1 MQRPVKLPTAV
12 TPRSGHEHRARAHD
26 AEMALATKARRG
38 SVASMMEAELT
49 RAISGALDRLG
60 VHVDPSRIGLER
72 PARADHGD
80 WSSNVALVNAKAAG
94 QAPRDLAQRLAAE
107 LATAGVPHLERTEV
121 AGPGFVNVHLSP
133 SWLHEVLEAVLDQGT
148 ERYARHDLGAGQT
161 VSLEFVSANPTGPL
175 HAGGGRWGAFGDSLA
190 RLFRRCGYDTV
201 TEYYV
206 NDAGQRVRKF
216 GESLVARMIG
226 EPVPDDGYHGEYV
239 AEWADELQHQL
250 RVEDADA
257 SDGEAIEDVL
267 WRQTRAR
274 NLMPWPGFDPPEVR
288 LAAAWGVDRACQE
301 VKESLEAMNVRFN
314 HWQNE
319 ASLVHSGAMERAVQ
333 GLRDGG
339 VTYELDGAEWLR
351 TTEFGDDK
359 DRVLFRSDGEATY
372 FVPDIAYH
380 DAKFSLERFRQ
391 LQHHGVVAGDA
402 AHRTRSSE
410 VDLVIDVLGADHHGY
425 VPRIAAAMQM
435 LGHPAESYEAIVG
448 QNVTLMRDGKV
459 IELSKRTGTM
469 VEVREL
475 IDAVGPDVARFAFLL
490 QSIDSRQ
497 TIDIDLLSAQAAENP
512 VFYVQYAHA
521 RIASVARRAE
531 STGVEPVPPAG
542 TDLAP
547 LAGER
552 EVALL
557 RALEV
562 LPSVVEIALRERA
575 PHKVTTWVRDLAAA
589 FHGFYHDCPILHS
602 EVPPDVRDARLC
614 LTEGTRI
621 GLAIGLDLLGVGAP
635 EAM

>member
-1 MQRPVKLPTAV
+1 
-12 TPRSGHEHRARAHD
+12 
-26 AEMALATKARRG
+26 MAPSSWRCRG
-38 SVASMMEAELT
+38 SVASVMEAELT
-49 RAISGALDRLG
+49 RAISGALERLG
-60 VHVDPSRIGLER
+60 VHVDPSRLGLER
-72 PARADHGD
+72 PARVDHGD
-80 WSSNVALVNAKAAG
+80 WSTNAALVNAKSA
-94 QAPRDLAQRLAAE
+94 QMAPRELAQRLAAE
-107 LATAGVPHLERTEV
+107 LDGAGLPHLERTEV

-133 SWLHEVLEAVLDQGT
+133 TWLHEVLATVLRLGADS
-148 ERYARHDLGAGQT
+148 YARHDLGAGQA
-161 VSLEFVSANPTGPL
+161 VNLEFVSANPTGPL

-190 RLFRRCGYDTV
+190 RLFRRCGYATH

-206 NDAGQRVRKF
+206 NDRGTQMELF
-216 GESLVARMIG
+216 GRSVAARLAG

-239 AEWADELQHQL
+239 TEWANELAAEL
-250 RVEDADA
+250 SAGA
-257 SDGEAIEDVL
+257 SSGEADL
-267 WRQTRAR
+267 T
-274 NLMPWPGFDPPEVR
+274 
-288 LAAAWGVDRACQE
+288 AALDALGGSSYAASWGRDRALRDVSE
-301 VKESLEAMNVRFN
+301 ALEAMNVGFD
-314 HWQNE
+314 HWQSENE
-319 ASLVHSGAMERAVQ
+319 LVASGAMDNAIVA
-333 GLRDGG
+333 LRDAGW
-339 VTYELDGAEWLR
+339 TFTEDGAEWLK
-351 TTEFGDDK
+351 TSEFGDDK
-359 DRVLFRSDGEATY
+359 NRVLYRSDGEPTY

-380 DAKFSLERFRQ
+380 DAKFDLQRFRARQ
-391 LQHHGVVAGDA
+391 RAGTA
-402 AHRTRSSE
+402 AVTDRHDPDNAT

-435 LGHPAESYEAIVG
+435 LGHPADSYEAIVG
-448 QNVTLMRDGKV
+448 QNVTLMRDGQV

-469 VEVREL
+469 VEVREF

-531 STGVEPVPPAG
+531 SDGVAPVPPAG
-542 TDLAP
+542 TDLSP
-547 LAGER
+547 LEGDR
-552 EVALL
+552 ELALL

-575 PHKVTTWVRDLAAA
+575 PHKVTTWVRDLATA

-602 EVPPDVRDARLC
+602 EVSPEVRDARLC

-621 GLAIGLDLLGVGAP
+621 GLAIGLDLLGVDAP

>member
-1 MQRPVKLPTAV
+1 
-12 TPRSGHEHRARAHD
+12 
-26 AEMALATKARRG
+26 
-38 SVASMMEAELT
+38 MEAVLAG
-49 RAISGALDRLG
+49 AISAALTRLG
-60 VHVDPSRIGLER
+60 VDADRSRIGLER

-80 WSSNVALVNAKAAG
+80 WSTNAALVHAKRAG
-94 QAPRDLAQRLAAE
+94 LAPHDLAQRLAAE
-107 LATAGVPHLERTEV
+107 LDGAGLPHLERTEV
-121 AGPGFVNVHLSP
+121 AGPGFVNLHLAP
-133 SWLHEVLEAVLDQGT
+133 SWLHDVLAEVLREGVDG
-148 ERYARHDLGAGQT
+148 YACSDIGSGQT
-161 VSLEFVSANPTGPL
+161 VNLEFVSANPTGPL

-190 RLFRRCGYDTV
+190 RLFRRCGYETV

-206 NDAGQRVRKF
+206 NDRGTQMDLF
-216 GESLVARMIG
+216 GRSLAARLASES
-226 EPVPDDGYHGEYV
+226 VPDDGYHGEYV
-239 AEWADELQHQL
+239 TEWANELA
-250 RVEDADA
+250 VEIEADTAVADA
-257 SDGEAIEDVL
+257 GPLAVLEARGGAAFAASWGRERALRDV
-267 WRQTRAR
+267 A
-274 NLMPWPGFDPPEVR
+274 
-288 LAAAWGVDRACQE
+288 
-301 VKESLEAMNVRFN
+301 ESLAAMNVGFD
-314 HWQNE
+314 HWQSE
-319 ASLVHSGAMERAVQ
+319 ALLVDSGAMDDVIER
-333 GLRDGG
+333 LRDAGK
-339 VTYELDGAEWLR
+339 VYEQDGAVWLA
-351 TTEFGDDK
+351 TSEYDDDK
-359 DRVLFRSDGEATY
+359 DRVLRRSDGEPTY

-380 DAKFSLERFRQ
+380 HAKFGR
-391 LQHHGVVAGDA
+391 GD
-402 AHRTRSSE
+402 R
-410 VDLVIDVLGADHHGY
+410 VIDVLGADHHGY

-531 STGVEPVPPAG
+531 SDGVAPVPAPG
-542 TDLAP
+542 TDLSP
-547 LAGER
+547 LTGDR
-552 EVALL
+552 ELALL

-602 EVPPDVRDARLC
+602 EVPPEVRDARLC

-621 GLAIGLDLLGVGAP
+621 GLAIGLDLLGVDAP

>member
-1 MQRPVKLPTAV
+1 
-12 TPRSGHEHRARAHD
+12 
-26 AEMALATKARRG
+26 
-38 SVASMMEAELT
+38 MMEAALT
-49 RAISGALDRLG
+49 RAISGALARTG
-60 VHVDPSRIGLER
+60 VDVDPSRIGLER
-72 PARADHGD
+72 PARTDHGD
-80 WSSNVALVNAKAAG
+80 WSTNAALVHAKSAG
-94 QAPRDLAQRLAAE
+94 LAPRDLAQQ
-107 LATAGVPHLERTEV
+107 LATALDGAGLPHLERTEV
-121 AGPGFVNVHLSP
+121 AGPGFVNLHLSP
-133 SWLHEVLEAVLDQGT
+133 TWLHEVLETVLRLRT
-148 ERYARHDLGAGQT
+148 ESYARHDLGAGQT
-161 VSLEFVSANPTGPL
+161 VNLEFVSANPTGPL

-190 RLFRRCGYDTV
+190 RLFRRCGYGTH

-206 NDAGQRVRKF
+206 NDRGTQMELF
-216 GESLVARMIG
+216 GHSLAARLAG

-239 AEWADELQHQL
+239 ADWAAELTAEL
-250 RVEDADA
+250 GADR
-257 SDGEAIEDVL
+257 SSGEADL
-267 WRQTRAR
+267 GAMLDARGGSAYAASWGRAR
-274 NLMPWPGFDPPEVR
+274 ALRDVSE
-288 LAAAWGVDRACQE
+288 A
-301 VKESLEAMNVRFN
+301 LEAMNVCFD
-314 HWQNE
+314 HWQSENE
-319 ASLVHSGAMERAVQ
+319 LVTSGAMDDVIGRLSDA
-333 GLRDGG
+333 GW
-339 VTYELDGAEWLR
+339 TYTEDGAEWLATSR
-351 TTEFGDDK
+351 FEDAK
-359 DRVLFRSDGEATY
+359 DRVLRRSDGEPTY

-380 DAKFSLERFRQ
+380 HAKFGR
-391 LQHHGVVAGDA
+391 GD
-402 AHRTRSSE
+402 R
-410 VDLVIDVLGADHHGY
+410 VIDVLGADHHGY

-531 STGVEPVPPAG
+531 STGIEPVPPAG
-542 TDLAP
+542 TDLGP
-547 LAGER
+547 LVGER

-602 EVPPDVRDARLC
+602 DNPPAVRDARLC

-621 GLAIGLDLLGVGAP
+621 GLAIGLDLLGVDAP

>member
-1 MQRPVKLPTAV
+1 
-12 TPRSGHEHRARAHD
+12 
-26 AEMALATKARRG
+26 
-38 SVASMMEAELT
+38 MEAVLAG
-49 RAISGALDRLG
+49 AISTALTRLG
-60 VHVDPSRIGLER
+60 VDADPSRIGLER
-72 PARADHGD
+72 PARTDHGD
-80 WSSNVALVNAKAAG
+80 WSTNAALVSAKGAG
-94 QAPRDLAQRLAAE
+94 LPPRELAQQLAAE
-107 LATAGVPHLERTEV
+107 LDGAGLPHLERTEV
-121 AGPGFVNVHLSP
+121 AGPGFVNLHLAP
-133 SWLHEVLEAVLDQGT
+133 SWLHEVLAEVLREGVDG
-148 ERYARHDLGAGQT
+148 YACSDIGSGQT
-161 VSLEFVSANPTGPL
+161 VNLEFVSANPTGPL

-190 RLFRRCGYDTV
+190 RLFRRCGYATA

-206 NDAGQRVRKF
+206 NDRGAQMELF
-216 GESLVARMIG
+216 GRSLAARLAG

-239 AEWADELQHQL
+239 IEWANELAVELEANSAVGDAGPLAVVEARGGTAFAASWGRERAL
-250 RVEDADA
+250 R
-257 SDGEAIEDVL
+257 DV
-267 WRQTRAR
+267 A
-274 NLMPWPGFDPPEVR
+274 
-288 LAAAWGVDRACQE
+288 
-301 VKESLEAMNVRFN
+301 ESLAAMNVGFDR
-314 HWQNE
+314 WQSE
-319 ASLVHSGAMERAVQ
+319 ASLVDSGAMDDVIER
-333 GLRDGG
+333 LRDAGR
-339 VTYELDGAEWLR
+339 VYEQDGAVWLA
-351 TTEFGDDK
+351 TSEFDDAK
-359 DRVLFRSDGEATY
+359 DRVLRRSDGEPTY

-380 DAKFSLERFRQ
+380 HAKFGR
-391 LQHHGVVAGDA
+391 GD
-402 AHRTRSSE
+402 R
-410 VDLVIDVLGADHHGY
+410 VIDVLGADHHGY

-435 LGHPAESYEAIVG
+435 LGHPPEAYEAIVG

-531 STGVEPVPPAG
+531 ADGVAPVPPPG
-542 TDLAP
+542 TDLSP
-547 LAGER
+547 LSGDR
-552 EVALL
+552 ELALL

-602 EVPPDVRDARLC
+602 QIPPEVRDARLC

-621 GLAIGLDLLGVGAP
+621 GLAIGLDLLGVDAP

>member
-1 MQRPVKLPTAV
+1 
-12 TPRSGHEHRARAHD
+12 
-26 AEMALATKARRG
+26 
-38 SVASMMEAELT
+38 MEAVLAG
-49 RAISGALDRLG
+49 AISTALTRLG
-60 VHVDPSRIGLER
+60 VDADPSRIGLER
-72 PARADHGD
+72 PARTDHGD
-80 WSSNVALVNAKAAG
+80 WSTNAALVSAKGAG
-94 QAPRDLAQRLAAE
+94 LPPRELAQQLAAE
-107 LATAGVPHLERTEV
+107 LDGAGLPHLERTEV
-121 AGPGFVNVHLSP
+121 AGPGFVNLHLAP
-133 SWLHEVLEAVLDQGT
+133 SWLHEVLAEVLLEGVDG
-148 ERYARHDLGAGQT
+148 YACSDSGSGQT
-161 VSLEFVSANPTGPL
+161 VNLEFVSANPTGPL

-190 RLFRRCGYDTV
+190 RLFRRCGYATV

-206 NDAGQRVRKF
+206 NDRGAQMELF
-216 GESLVARMIG
+216 GRSLAARLAG
-226 EPVPDDGYHGEYV
+226 EPVPDDGYRGEYV
-239 AEWADELQHQL
+239 IEWANELAVELEANSAVGDAGPLAVVEARGGTAFAASWGRERAL
-250 RVEDADA
+250 R
-257 SDGEAIEDVL
+257 DV
-267 WRQTRAR
+267 A
-274 NLMPWPGFDPPEVR
+274 
-288 LAAAWGVDRACQE
+288 
-301 VKESLEAMNVRFN
+301 ESLAAMNVGFDR
-314 HWQNE
+314 WQSE
-319 ASLVHSGAMERAVQ
+319 ASLVDSGAMDDVIER
-333 GLRDGG
+333 LRDAGR
-339 VTYELDGAEWLR
+339 VYEQDGAVWLA
-351 TTEFGDDK
+351 TSEFDDAK
-359 DRVLFRSDGEATY
+359 DRVLRRSDGEPTY

-380 DAKFSLERFRQ
+380 HAKFGR
-391 LQHHGVVAGDA
+391 GD
-402 AHRTRSSE
+402 R
-410 VDLVIDVLGADHHGY
+410 VIDVLGADHHGY

-435 LGHPAESYEAIVG
+435 LGHAPESYEAIVG

-531 STGVEPVPPAG
+531 ADGVASVPPQG
-542 TDLAP
+542 TDLSP
-547 LAGER
+547 LSGDR
-552 EVALL
+552 ELALL

-602 EVPPDVRDARLC
+602 QIPPEVRDARLC

-621 GLAIGLDLLGVGAP
+621 GLAIGLHLLGVDAP

>member
-1 MQRPVKLPTAV
+1 
-12 TPRSGHEHRARAHD
+12 
-26 AEMALATKARRG
+26 
-38 SVASMMEAELT
+38 MEAELT
-49 RAISGALDRLG
+49 RAISGALERLG
-60 VHVDPSRIGLER
+60 VHVDPARIGLER
-72 PARADHGD
+72 PARVDHGD
-80 WSSNVALVNAKAAG
+80 WSTNAALVNAKSA
-94 QAPRDLAQRLAAE
+94 QMAPRELAQRLAAE
-107 LATAGVPHLERTEV
+107 LDGAGLPHLERTEV
-121 AGPGFVNVHLSP
+121 AGPGFVNLHLSP
-133 SWLHEVLEAVLDQGT
+133 TWLHEVLGTVLREGA
-148 ERYARHDLGAGQT
+148 ESYARHDLGAGKA
-161 VSLEFVSANPTGPL
+161 VNLEFVSANPTGPL

-190 RLFRRCGYDTV
+190 RLFHRCGYETH

-206 NDAGQRVRKF
+206 NDLGTQVQLFGQ
-216 GESLVARMIG
+216 SLVARMTG
-226 EPVPDDGYHGEYV
+226 ALVPDDGYHGAYV
-239 AEWADELQHQL
+239 QEWASELTAELRSQAEGDVDISQL
-250 RVEDADA
+250 LRKAALDAEHVPLPV
-257 SDGEAIEDVL
+257 GVL
-267 WRQTRAR
+267 I
-274 NLMPWPGFDPPEVR
+274 EVR
-288 LAAAWGVDRACQE
+288 YAARWGIRRALRD
-301 VKESLEAMNVRFN
+301 VSESLAAMNVSFD
-314 HWQNE
+314 HWQSE
-319 ASLVHSGAMERAVQ
+319 AELAESGAMEAVFEE
-333 GLRDGG
+333 LREDGW
-339 VTYELDGAEWLR
+339 TEKREGATWLR
-351 TTEFGDDK
+351 TGEFDD
-359 DRVLFRSDGEATY
+359 DQPRVLFRSNGEPTY
-372 FVPDIAYH
+372 FLPDIAYH
-380 DAKFSLERFRQ
+380 HQKFRR
-391 LQHHGVVAGDA
+391 GGRDI
-402 AHRTRSSE
+402 
-410 VDLVIDVLGADHHGY
+410 DLVIDVLGADHHGY

-448 QNVTLMRDGKV
+448 QNVTLMRDGQV

-542 TDLAP
+542 TDLGP
-547 LAGER
+547 LVGER

-602 EVPPDVRDARLC
+602 DNPPEVRDARLC

-621 GLAIGLDLLGVGAP
+621 GLAIGLDLLGVDAP

>member
-1 MQRPVKLPTAV
+1 
-12 TPRSGHEHRARAHD
+12 
-26 AEMALATKARRG
+26 
-38 SVASMMEAELT
+38 MEAVLAG
-49 RAISGALDRLG
+49 AISTALTRLG
-60 VHVDPSRIGLER
+60 VDADPSRIGLER
-72 PARADHGD
+72 PARTDHGD
-80 WSSNVALVNAKAAG
+80 WSTNAALVSAKGAG
-94 QAPRDLAQRLAAE
+94 LPPRELAQQLAAE
-107 LATAGVPHLERTEV
+107 LDGAGLPHLERTEV
-121 AGPGFVNVHLSP
+121 AGPGFVNLHLAP
-133 SWLHEVLEAVLDQGT
+133 SWLHEVLAEVLLEGVDG
-148 ERYARHDLGAGQT
+148 YACSDIGSGQT
-161 VSLEFVSANPTGPL
+161 VNLEFVSANPTGPL

-190 RLFRRCGYDTV
+190 RLFRRCGYATV

-206 NDAGQRVRKF
+206 NDRGAQMELF
-216 GESLVARMIG
+216 GRSLAARLAG

-239 AEWADELQHQL
+239 IEWANELAVELEANSAVGDAGPLAVVEARGGTAFAASWGRERAL
-250 RVEDADA
+250 R
-257 SDGEAIEDVL
+257 DV
-267 WRQTRAR
+267 A
-274 NLMPWPGFDPPEVR
+274 
-288 LAAAWGVDRACQE
+288 
-301 VKESLEAMNVRFN
+301 ESLAAMNVGFDR
-314 HWQNE
+314 WQSE
-319 ASLVHSGAMERAVQ
+319 ASLVDSGAMDDVIER
-333 GLRDGG
+333 LRDAGR
-339 VTYELDGAEWLR
+339 VYEQDGAVWLA
-351 TTEFGDDK
+351 TSEFDDAK
-359 DRVLFRSDGEATY
+359 DRVLRRSDGEPTY

-380 DAKFSLERFRQ
+380 HAKFGR
-391 LQHHGVVAGDA
+391 GD
-402 AHRTRSSE
+402 R
-410 VDLVIDVLGADHHGY
+410 VIDVLGADHHGY

-435 LGHPAESYEAIVG
+435 LGHAPESYEAIVG

-475 IDAVGPDVARFAFLL
+475 IGAVGPDVARFAFLL

-531 STGVEPVPPAG
+531 ADGVASVPPPG
-542 TDLAP
+542 TDLSP
-547 LAGER
+547 LSGDR
-552 EVALL
+552 ELALL

-602 EVPPDVRDARLC
+602 QIPPEVRDARLC

-621 GLAIGLDLLGVGAP
+621 GLAIGLDLLGVDAP

>member
-1 MQRPVKLPTAV
+1 
-12 TPRSGHEHRARAHD
+12 
-26 AEMALATKARRG
+26 
-38 SVASMMEAELT
+38 MEAVLAG
-49 RAISGALDRLG
+49 AISTALTRLG
-60 VHVDPSRIGLER
+60 VDADPSRIGLER
-72 PARADHGD
+72 PARTDHGD
-80 WSSNVALVNAKAAG
+80 WSTNAALVSAKGAG
-94 QAPRDLAQRLAAE
+94 LPPRELAQQLAAE
-107 LATAGVPHLERTEV
+107 LDGAGLPHLERTEV
-121 AGPGFVNVHLSP
+121 AGPGFVNLHLAP
-133 SWLHEVLEAVLDQGT
+133 SWLHEVLAEVLLEGVDG
-148 ERYARHDLGAGQT
+148 YACSDIGSGQT
-161 VSLEFVSANPTGPL
+161 VNLEFVSANPTGPL

-190 RLFRRCGYDTV
+190 RLFRRCGYATV

-206 NDAGQRVRKF
+206 NDRGAQMELF
-216 GESLVARMIG
+216 GRSLAARLAG

-239 AEWADELQHQL
+239 IEWANELAVELEANSVVGDAGPLAVVEARGGTAFAASWGRERAL
-250 RVEDADA
+250 R
-257 SDGEAIEDVL
+257 DV
-267 WRQTRAR
+267 A
-274 NLMPWPGFDPPEVR
+274 
-288 LAAAWGVDRACQE
+288 
-301 VKESLEAMNVRFN
+301 ESLAAMNVGFDR
-314 HWQNE
+314 WQSE
-319 ASLVHSGAMERAVQ
+319 ASLVDSGAMDDVIER
-333 GLRDGG
+333 LRDAGR
-339 VTYELDGAEWLR
+339 VYEQDGAVWLA
-351 TTEFGDDK
+351 TSEFDDAK
-359 DRVLFRSDGEATY
+359 DRVLRRSDGEPTY

-380 DAKFSLERFRQ
+380 HAKFGR
-391 LQHHGVVAGDA
+391 GD
-402 AHRTRSSE
+402 R
-410 VDLVIDVLGADHHGY
+410 VIDVLGADHHGY

-435 LGHPAESYEAIVG
+435 LGHAPEAYEAIVG

-531 STGVEPVPPAG
+531 ADGVAPVPPPG
-542 TDLAP
+542 TDLSP
-547 LAGER
+547 LSGDR
-552 EVALL
+552 ELALL

-602 EVPPDVRDARLC
+602 QIPPEVRDARLC

-621 GLAIGLDLLGVGAP
+621 GLAIGLDLLGVDAP
-635 EAM
+635 ETM

>member
-1 MQRPVKLPTAV
+1 
-12 TPRSGHEHRARAHD
+12 
-26 AEMALATKARRG
+26 
-38 SVASMMEAELT
+38 MEAALT
-49 RAISGALDRLG
+49 GAISAALTRLG
-60 VHVDPSRIGLER
+60 VDAEPSRIGLER

-80 WSSNVALVNAKAAG
+80 WSTNAALVSAKGAG
-94 QAPRDLAQRLAAE
+94 LAPRELAQQLAAE
-107 LATAGVPHLERTEV
+107 LDGAGLPHLDRTEV
-121 AGPGFVNVHLSP
+121 AGPGFVNMHLAP
-133 SWLHEVLEAVLDQGT
+133 SWLHEVLAEVLHEGVDG
-148 ERYARHDLGAGQT
+148 YACSDIGSGQT
-161 VSLEFVSANPTGPL
+161 VDLEFVSANPTGPL

-190 RLFRRCGYDTV
+190 RLFRRCGYATV

-206 NDAGQRVRKF
+206 NDRGAQMDLF
-216 GESLVARMIG
+216 GRSLVARLAG

-239 AEWADELQHQL
+239 TEWANELA
-250 RVEDADA
+250 VELEAD
-257 SDGEAIEDVL
+257 
-267 WRQTRAR
+267 RAAGDSG
-274 NLMPWPGFDPPEVR
+274 P
-288 LAAAWGVDRACQE
+288 LAALEARGGTALAASWGRERALRD
-301 VKESLEAMNVRFN
+301 VAESLAAMNVGFDR
-314 HWQNE
+314 WQSE
-319 ASLVHSGAMERAVQ
+319 ASLVDSGAMDDVIER
-333 GLRDGG
+333 LREAGR
-339 VTYELDGAEWLR
+339 VYEQDGAVWLA
-351 TTEFGDDK
+351 TSEFDDAK
-359 DRVLFRSDGEATY
+359 DRVLRRSDGEPTY

-380 DAKFSLERFRQ
+380 HAKFGR
-391 LQHHGVVAGDA
+391 GD
-402 AHRTRSSE
+402 R
-410 VDLVIDVLGADHHGY
+410 VIDVLGADHHGY

-448 QNVTLMRDGKV
+448 QNVTLVRDGQA

-531 STGVEPVPPAG
+531 ADGVAPRPPAG
-542 TDLAP
+542 TDLSP
-547 LAGER
+547 LTGDR
-552 EVALL
+552 ELALL

-602 EVPPDVRDARLC
+602 DVPPEVRDARLC

-621 GLAIGLDLLGVGAP
+621 GLAIGLDLLGVDAP

>member
-1 MQRPVKLPTAV
+1 
-12 TPRSGHEHRARAHD
+12 
-26 AEMALATKARRG
+26 
-38 SVASMMEAELT
+38 MEAVLAG
-49 RAISGALDRLG
+49 AISTALTRLG
-60 VHVDPSRIGLER
+60 VDADPSRIGLER
-72 PARADHGD
+72 PARTDHGD
-80 WSSNVALVNAKAAG
+80 WSTNAALVSAKGAG
-94 QAPRDLAQRLAAE
+94 LPPRELAQQLAAE
-107 LATAGVPHLERTEV
+107 LDGAGLPHLERTEV
-121 AGPGFVNVHLSP
+121 AGPGFVNLHLAP
-133 SWLHEVLEAVLDQGT
+133 SWLHEVLAEVLREGVDG
-148 ERYARHDLGAGQT
+148 YACSDIGSGKT
-161 VSLEFVSANPTGPL
+161 VNLEFVSANPTGPL

-190 RLFRRCGYDTV
+190 RLFRRCGYATV

-206 NDAGQRVRKF
+206 NDRGAQMELF
-216 GESLVARMIG
+216 GRSLAARLAG

-239 AEWADELQHQL
+239 IEWANELAVELEANSAVGDAGPLAVVEARGGTAFAASWGRERAL
-250 RVEDADA
+250 R
-257 SDGEAIEDVL
+257 DV
-267 WRQTRAR
+267 A
-274 NLMPWPGFDPPEVR
+274 
-288 LAAAWGVDRACQE
+288 
-301 VKESLEAMNVRFN
+301 ESLAAMNVGFDR
-314 HWQNE
+314 WQSE
-319 ASLVHSGAMERAVQ
+319 ASLVDSGAMDDVIER
-333 GLRDGG
+333 LRDGG
-339 VTYELDGAEWLR
+339 RVYEQDGAVWLA
-351 TTEFGDDK
+351 TSEFDDAK
-359 DRVLFRSDGEATY
+359 DRVLRRSDGEPTY

-380 DAKFSLERFRQ
+380 HAKFGR
-391 LQHHGVVAGDA
+391 GD
-402 AHRTRSSE
+402 R
-410 VDLVIDVLGADHHGY
+410 VIDVLGADHHGY

-435 LGHPAESYEAIVG
+435 LGHAPESYEAIVG

-531 STGVEPVPPAG
+531 ADGVAPVPPPG
-542 TDLAP
+542 TDLSP
-547 LAGER
+547 LSGDR
-552 EVALL
+552 ESALL

-602 EVPPDVRDARLC
+602 QIPPEVRDARLC

-621 GLAIGLDLLGVGAP
+621 GLAIGLDLLGVDAP

>member
-1 MQRPVKLPTAV
+1 
-12 TPRSGHEHRARAHD
+12 
-26 AEMALATKARRG
+26 
-38 SVASMMEAELT
+38 MEAALT
-49 RAISGALDRLG
+49 GAISAALTRLG
-60 VHVDPSRIGLER
+60 VDADLSRIGLER
-72 PARADHGD
+72 PARTDHGD
-80 WSSNVALVNAKAAG
+80 WSTNAALVSAKG
-94 QAPRDLAQRLAAE
+94 VGLAPRELAQQLAAE
-107 LATAGVPHLERTEV
+107 LDGAGLPHLERTEV
-121 AGPGFVNVHLSP
+121 AGPGFVNMHLAP
-133 SWLHEVLEAVLDQGT
+133 SWLHELLAAVLNQGA
-148 ERYARHDLGAGQT
+148 EGYARHDIGTGQT
-161 VSLEFVSANPTGPL
+161 VNLEFVSANPTGPL

-206 NDAGQRVRKF
+206 NDRGTQMELF
-216 GESLVARMIG
+216 GRSLAARLAG

-239 AEWADELQHQL
+239 TEWANELA
-250 RVEDADA
+250 VELEADTA
-257 SDGEAIEDVL
+257 VGEAGPLAVLEARGGTAFAASWGRERALRDV
-267 WRQTRAR
+267 A
-274 NLMPWPGFDPPEVR
+274 
-288 LAAAWGVDRACQE
+288 
-301 VKESLEAMNVRFN
+301 ESLAAMNVGFDR
-314 HWQNE
+314 WQSE
-319 ASLVHSGAMERAVQ
+319 ASLVDSGAMDDVIER
-333 GLRDGG
+333 LRDAGR
-339 VTYELDGAEWLR
+339 VYEQDGAVWLA
-351 TTEFGDDK
+351 TSEFDDAK
-359 DRVLFRSDGEATY
+359 DRVLRRSDGEPTY

-380 DAKFSLERFRQ
+380 HAKFGR
-391 LQHHGVVAGDA
+391 GD
-402 AHRTRSSE
+402 R
-410 VDLVIDVLGADHHGY
+410 VIDVLGADHHGY

-531 STGVEPVPPAG
+531 ADGVAPLPPPG
-542 TDLAP
+542 TDLSP
-547 LAGER
+547 LTGDR
-552 EVALL
+552 ELALL

-602 EVPPDVRDARLC
+602 DVSPEVRDARLC
-614 LTEGTRI
+614 LTEGTRV
-621 GLAIGLDLLGVGAP
+621 GLAIGLDLLGVDAP

>member
-1 MQRPVKLPTAV
+1 
-12 TPRSGHEHRARAHD
+12 
-26 AEMALATKARRG
+26 
-38 SVASMMEAELT
+38 MEAVLAG
-49 RAISGALDRLG
+49 AISAALTRLG
-60 VHVDPSRIGLER
+60 VDADPSRIGLER
-72 PARADHGD
+72 PARTDHGD
-80 WSSNVALVNAKAAG
+80 WSTNAALVSAKGAG
-94 QAPRDLAQRLAAE
+94 MPPRELAQQLAAE
-107 LATAGVPHLERTEV
+107 LDGAGLPHLERTEV
-121 AGPGFVNVHLSP
+121 AGPGFVNLHLAP
-133 SWLHEVLEAVLDQGT
+133 SWLHDVLAEVLREGVDG
-148 ERYARHDLGAGQT
+148 YACSDIGSGQT
-161 VSLEFVSANPTGPL
+161 VNLEFVSANPTGPL

-190 RLFRRCGYDTV
+190 RLFRRCGYATV

-206 NDAGQRVRKF
+206 NDRGAQMDLF
-216 GESLVARMIG
+216 GRSLAARLAG

-239 AEWADELQHQL
+239 TEWANELAVELEANSAVGDGGPLAVVEARGGTAFAASWGRERAL
-250 RVEDADA
+250 R
-257 SDGEAIEDVL
+257 DV
-267 WRQTRAR
+267 A
-274 NLMPWPGFDPPEVR
+274 
-288 LAAAWGVDRACQE
+288 
-301 VKESLEAMNVRFN
+301 ESLAAMNVGFDR
-314 HWQNE
+314 WQSE
-319 ASLVHSGAMERAVQ
+319 ASLVDSGAMDDVIER
-333 GLRDGG
+333 LRDAGR
-339 VTYELDGAEWLR
+339 VYEQDGAVWLA
-351 TTEFGDDK
+351 TSEFDDAK
-359 DRVLFRSDGEATY
+359 DRVLRRSDGEPTY

-380 DAKFSLERFRQ
+380 HAKFGR
-391 LQHHGVVAGDA
+391 GD
-402 AHRTRSSE
+402 R
-410 VDLVIDVLGADHHGY
+410 VIDVLGADHHGY

-435 LGHPAESYEAIVG
+435 LGHPPEAYEAIVG
-448 QNVTLMRDGKV
+448 QNVTLMRDDQV

-531 STGVEPVPPAG
+531 STGVEPVPPVG
-542 TDLAP
+542 TDLGP

-602 EVPPDVRDARLC
+602 DVPPEVRDARLY

-621 GLAIGLDLLGVGAP
+621 GLAIGLDLLGVDAP

>member
-1 MQRPVKLPTAV
+1 MEA
-12 TPRSGHEHRARAHD
+12 
-26 AEMALATKARRG
+26 ALAG
-38 SVASMMEAELT
+38 
-49 RAISGALDRLG
+49 AISEALTRLG
-60 VHVDPSRIGLER
+60 VDADPSRIGLER

-80 WSSNVALVNAKAAG
+80 WSSNAAMVNAKSAG
-94 QAPRDLAQRLAAE
+94 MAPRELAQRLAAE
-107 LATAGVPHLERTEV
+107 LDAAALPHLLRTEV
-121 AGPGFVNVHLSP
+121 AGPGFVNFHLAP
-133 SWLHEVLEAVLDQGT
+133 SWLHEVLGAVLRLGSDA
-148 ERYARHDLGAGQT
+148 YARHDLGAGQT
-161 VSLEFVSANPTGPL
+161 VNLEFVSANPTGPL

-190 RLFRRCGYDTV
+190 RLFRRCGYETH

-206 NDAGQRVRKF
+206 NDRGTQMELF
-216 GESLVARMIG
+216 GRSLAARLDDS
-226 EPVPDDGYHGEYV
+226 PVPDDGYHGEYV
-239 AEWADELQHQL
+239 AEWATELASEL
-250 RVEDADA
+250 SAGASSGADDLTAALEALGGSAYAA
-257 SDGEAIEDVL
+257 S
-267 WRQTRAR
+267 
-274 NLMPWPGFDPPEVR
+274 
-288 LAAAWGVDRACQE
+288 WGRDRALRDVSE
-301 VKESLEAMNVRFN
+301 ALEAMNVGFD
-314 HWQNE
+314 HWQSENK
-319 ASLVHSGAMERAVQ
+319 LVASGAMDNAIA
-333 GLRDGG
+333 GLRQGG
-339 VTYELDGAEWLR
+339 WTYTEDGAEWLR
-351 TTEFGDDK
+351 TSDFGDDK
-359 DRVLFRSDGEATY
+359 DRVLYRSDGEPTY

-380 DAKFSLERFRQ
+380 DAKFDLRRLRA
-391 LQHHGVVAGDA
+391 LQRRGANGD
-402 AHRTRSSE
+402 TRRHDPDNE
-410 VDLVIDVLGADHHGY
+410 TVDLVIDVLGADHHGY

-448 QNVTLMRDGKV
+448 QNVTLMRDGQV

-542 TDLAP
+542 TDLGP
-547 LAGER
+547 LVGER

-602 EVPPDVRDARLC
+602 DNPPEVRDARLC

-621 GLAIGLDLLGVGAP
+621 GLAIGLDLLGVDAP

>member
-1 MQRPVKLPTAV
+1 
-12 TPRSGHEHRARAHD
+12 
-26 AEMALATKARRG
+26 
-38 SVASMMEAELT
+38 MEAALT
-49 RAISGALDRLG
+49 GAISAALTRLG
-60 VHVDPSRIGLER
+60 VDAEPSRIGLER

-80 WSSNVALVNAKAAG
+80 WSTNAALVSAKGAG
-94 QAPRDLAQRLAAE
+94 LAPRELAQQLAAE
-107 LATAGVPHLERTEV
+107 LDGAGLPHLDRTEV
-121 AGPGFVNVHLSP
+121 AGPGFVNMHLAP
-133 SWLHEVLEAVLDQGT
+133 SWLHEVLAEVLREGVDG
-148 ERYARHDLGAGQT
+148 YACSDIGSGQT
-161 VSLEFVSANPTGPL
+161 VDLEFVSANPTGPL

-190 RLFRRCGYDTV
+190 RLFRRCGYATV

-206 NDAGQRVRKF
+206 NDRGAQMDLF
-216 GESLVARMIG
+216 GRSLVARLAG

-239 AEWADELQHQL
+239 TEWANELA
-250 RVEDADA
+250 VELEAD
-257 SDGEAIEDVL
+257 
-267 WRQTRAR
+267 RAAGDSG
-274 NLMPWPGFDPPEVR
+274 P
-288 LAAAWGVDRACQE
+288 LAALEARGGTALAASWGRERALRD
-301 VKESLEAMNVRFN
+301 VAESLAAMNVGFDR
-314 HWQNE
+314 WQSE
-319 ASLVHSGAMERAVQ
+319 ASLVDSGAMDDVIER
-333 GLRDGG
+333 LREAGR
-339 VTYELDGAEWLR
+339 VYEQDGAVWLA
-351 TTEFGDDK
+351 TSEFDDAK
-359 DRVLFRSDGEATY
+359 DRVLRRSDGEPTY

-380 DAKFSLERFRQ
+380 HAKFGR
-391 LQHHGVVAGDA
+391 GD
-402 AHRTRSSE
+402 R
-410 VDLVIDVLGADHHGY
+410 VIDVLGADHHGY

-448 QNVTLMRDGKV
+448 QNVTLVRDGQA

-531 STGVEPVPPAG
+531 ADGVAPRPPAG
-542 TDLAP
+542 TDLSP
-547 LAGER
+547 LTGDR
-552 EVALL
+552 ELALL

-602 EVPPDVRDARLC
+602 DVPPEVRDARLC

-621 GLAIGLDLLGVGAP
+621 GLAIGLDLLGVDAP